1 MNSKE
6 FYVAPAIIEMELTHE
21 GVLCSSDRDAT
32 GIDPLNPEYDWS
44 DMWN

>member
-1 MNSKE
+1 MNRKE
-6 FYVAPAIIEMELTHE
+6 FYESPAIMEVEIVQE